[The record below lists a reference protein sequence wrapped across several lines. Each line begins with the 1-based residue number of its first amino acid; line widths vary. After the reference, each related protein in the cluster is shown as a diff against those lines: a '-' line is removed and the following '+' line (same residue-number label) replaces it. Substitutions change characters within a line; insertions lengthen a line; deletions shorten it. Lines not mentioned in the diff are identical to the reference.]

1 MVKQMKTKILIV
13 VAAIILVTTTVFV
26 TKYSTK
32 NNCSNVNTLPKAKIE
47 LKNKALQK
55 VIDEY
60 INVLQIE
67 GKHYIIKL
75 NFWLVG
81 DTLNLEIGPRYLDIE
96 QVYFFPPSSY
106 ASYKNIGLLIYNGS
120 EQYFCFSNQ
129 YKDEI
134 AKIFFPDQVEMYKK
148 TGHGN
153 YWGYYNGLLIW
164 FVQIK
169 QNKIIKIQKN
179 YIKYM

>member
-1 MVKQMKTKILIV
+1 MKKTKLIIV
-13 VAAIILVTTTVFV
+13 VVAIILVTTTVFV
-26 TKYSTK
+26 TKYLTEK
-32 NNCSNVNTLPKAKIE
+32 KCTDVNTLPKAKIE

-60 INVLQIE
+60 VNVLQFKT
-67 GKHYIIKL
+67 KHYIIKL
-75 NFWLVG
+75 NFWLSG
-81 DTLNLEIGPRYLDIE
+81 DTINIEIGPSCKAIAI
-96 QVYFFPPSSY
+96 VYVLPPSAY

-120 EQYFCFSNQ
+120 EQYFSFSNQ
-129 YKDEI
+129 YKDEL
-134 AKIFFPDQVEMYKK
+134 AKLFFPDQVDLYKK
-148 TGHGN
+148 TGFGK
-153 YWGYYNGLLIW
+153 YTGYDERLVW